1 MMETRAHHVLI
12 GVFTLAVVAAAM
24 LFVLWLSKA
33 SADREFAYYDIVFT
47 EAVTGLSKGGLVQYN
62 GIKVGE
68 VTQLRLSPKDAR
80 NVEARI
86 RVDGGTPI
94 KVDTKAKLAS
104 LGLTGIAFIQLSG
117 GAPGSAPLEDT
128 PEQPVPRILAD
139 ESALQKLLASSE
151 DIVTTVNDVL
161 FRVGNLL
168 SQDNVDRVS
177 RTLEHVDQLS
187 GAIAEQRDDLKHVIT
202 DLAGATSQ
210 LRSTLAQVDK
220 MARTTNDLVDHQGR
234 ATLDAASATL
244 AALQRTAEGTD
255 KLVSQN
261 RDAINNFS
269 NQGLSQIGPTVVEL
283 RDLLRSLKSITDQLQ
298 DNPAGYLFGHGQPKE
313 FEPK

>member
-1 MMETRAHHVLI
+1 METRAHHVLI
-12 GVFTLAVVAAAM
+12 GAFTLAVIAAAM
-24 LFVLWLSKA
+24 LFVLWLSKT

-68 VTQLRLSPKDAR
+68 VTQLRLSPQDAR

-86 RVDGGTPI
+86 RLDGSTPV
-94 KVDTKAKLAS
+94 KVDTKAKLGS

-117 GAPGSAPLEDT
+117 GAPERAPLTGT
-128 PEQPVPRILAD
+128 PEQPVPRIFAD

-177 RTLEHVDQLS
+177 RTLQHVDELS
-187 GAIAEQRDDLKHVIT
+187 GAVAGQRDDLRHLIT
-202 DLAGATSQ
+202 DLSGATTQ
-210 LRSTLAQVDK
+210 LKSTLTRLDT
-220 MARTTNDLVDHQGR
+220 MAGTTNELLNTQGR
-234 ATLDAASATL
+234 ATLASARATL
-244 AALQRTAEGTD
+244 EALQRTAEGAD
-255 KLVSQN
+255 KLLNEN
-261 RDAINNFS
+261 RAAINNFS

-283 RDLLRSLKSITDQLQ
+283 RDLLRSFKSISDQLQ
-298 DNPAGYLFGHGQPKE
+298 DNPAAYLFGRDQPKE
-313 FEPK
+313 FVPK

>member
-1 MMETRAHHVLI
+1 METRAHHVLI
-12 GVFTLAVVAAAM
+12 GVFTLVVVAAAM

-33 SADREFAYYDIVFT
+33 SADREFAYYDVVFT

-117 GAPGSAPLEDT
+117 GAPGSAPLLDT
-128 PEQPVPRILAD
+128 PEQPVPRIIAD

-168 SQDNVDRVS
+168 SQENVDRVS
-177 RTLEHVDQLS
+177 RTLQHVDQLS
-187 GAIAEQRDDLKHVIT
+187 GAIADQRDDLKHVIS
-202 DLAGATSQ
+202 DLAGATTQ

-244 AALQRTAEGTD
+244 AALQRTAEGAD

-261 RDAINNFS
+261 REAINNFS